1 MVTSHEEGTDRLFP
15 YLSLACY
22 GAALLLTFV
31 RLLEFDAPLT
41 RYVRSLNDF
50 HIDHL
55 HNPWLAQLSDVG
67 NAIGKGESLLIVN
80 AVLLAAG
87 YLLRRSELKRAGW
100 ETLVAHLV
108 AGGLNTVLK
117 HLVGRARP
125 KFMHMGKSEFFPFG
139 GSGWDSFP
147 SGHSMA
153 TFAVAAVLA
162 VRFPKVRWLVILWA
176 IAVAVSRLFR
186 ASHFLTDI
194 VAGAVLGVLI
204 GAVIAHPWKD
214 RRSALTSALM
224 TLAPPLAVLLAVM
237 TTIGQ
242 HPPEGGIGTILS
254 QGGLLMALAGMMAY
268 LVLRIRPALLPAS
281 FTKMGAVALM
291 GLGIAMCS
299 ESLWV
304 AAVIVLVCLAQWL
317 NIEVRVKGNEP
328 GTHPAWPYEA
338 AFGLAVLLTLLTM
351 IELRG
356 ALPIG

>member
-1 MVTSHEEGTDRLFP
+1 MVTTRDQDTGRLLP

-22 GAALLLTFV
+22 GTALLLTFAL
-31 RLLEFDAPLT
+31 LLEFDAPLT

-50 HIDHL
+50 QIDHL
-55 HNPWLAQLSDVG
+55 HNPWLAQLSDLG
-67 NAIGKGESLLIVN
+67 NHIGKGEALTIVN

-87 YLLRRSELKRAGW
+87 YLFRRGELKRAGW
-100 ETLVAHLV
+100 ETLIAHLV
-108 AGGLNTVLK
+108 AGGLNFVLK
-117 HLVGRARP
+117 HFVGRARP

-147 SGHSMA
+147 SGHAMA
-153 TFAVAAVLA
+153 TFAVAVVLA

-176 IAVAVSRLFR
+176 LAVSVSRLFR

-194 VAGAVLGVLI
+194 MAGAVLGVMI
-204 GAVIAHPWKD
+204 GAVVAHPWKD

-224 TLAPPLAVLLAVM
+224 TLTPCLAVLLAVL
-237 TTIGQ
+237 TTTGQ
-242 HPPEGGIGTILS
+242 YPSQGRIGTILS
-254 QGGLLMALAGMMAY
+254 QGGLLTALAGMTAY
-268 LVLRIRPALLPAS
+268 LVLKLRPAILPAS

-304 AAVIVLVCLAQWL
+304 ATVILLVCLAHWL
-317 NIEVRVKGNEP
+317 NMDSRVQASEAGA
-328 GTHPAWPYEA
+328 HPAWPYEA